1 MARSPLN
8 PVIVMRWNSPW
19 GPLLVL
25 VRNGRI
31 RAVALDPRTPL
42 PELTPAP
49 DAEGACPTR
58 PGPIRSERDLAR
70 LMRGALR
77 GEVRARDL
85 IAASDLSDCTPFERS
100 VLMALA
106 KVRHGSSVSYG
117 ELAAAIGS
125 PRAARA
131 VGGALG
137 KNPIPILLPCHR
149 VLSAS
154 GIGGYGGGAGSRWR
168 PGGKAPL
175 EFKRALLISEGVL
188 IN

>member
-1 MARSPLN
+1 MARSVLN
-8 PVIVMRWNSPW
+8 PVVVMRWSSPW
-19 GPLLVL
+19 GPLPVL

-31 RAVALDPRTPL
+31 RAIALDPRTPL
-42 PELTPAP
+42 PELFLSN
-49 DAEGACPTR
+49 DTR
-58 PGPIRSERDLAR
+58 APGPIRSERDLAR

-77 GEVRARDL
+77 GEIRARDL
-85 IAASDLSDCTPFERS
+85 IAASDLSDCTPFERN
-100 VLMALA
+100 VLTALA
-106 KVRHGSSVSYG
+106 KVRHGSTVTYG
-117 ELAAAIGS
+117 ELAAAVAS

-137 KNPIPILLPCHR
+137 KNPIPLLLPCHR

-175 EFKRALLISEGVL
+175 DFKRALLASEGVL
-188 IN
+188 VD

>member
-1 MARSPLN
+1 MARSVLN
-8 PVIVMRWNSPW
+8 TVVVMRWSSPW
-19 GPLLVL
+19 GPLPVL

-31 RAVALDPRTPL
+31 RAIALAPRAAL
-42 PELTPAP
+42 PELSQLH
-49 DAEGACPTR
+49 DARAR
-58 PGPIRSERDLAR
+58 GPIRSEHDLAR
-70 LMRGALR
+70 LMRGVLR
-77 GEVRARDL
+77 GEVRAREL
-85 IAASDLSDCTPFERS
+85 IAASDLSDCTVFERS
-100 VLMALA
+100 VLTALA

-137 KNPIPILLPCHR
+137 KNPIPLLLPCHR

-154 GIGGYGGGAGSRWR
+154 GIGGYGGSAGSRWR

-175 EFKRALLISEGVL
+175 DFKRALLASEGVL
-188 IN
+188 ID

>member
-1 MARSPLN
+1 MARSVLN
-8 PVIVMRWNSPW
+8 RAVVMRWASPW
-19 GPLLVL
+19 GPLHVL

-31 RAVALDPRTPL
+31 RAIALDPRAPL
-42 PELTPAP
+42 PELLPVPQSRAAGP
-49 DAEGACPTR
+49 VR
-58 PGPIRSERDLAR
+58 PGPIRSEHDLAR

-117 ELAAAIGS
+117 ALAAAIGS

-149 VLSAS
+149 VLSVS
-154 GIGGYGGGAGSRWR
+154 GIGGYGGGAGSKWR

-188 IN
+188 VN

>member
-1 MARSPLN
+1 MARSVLSS
-8 PVIVMRWNSPW
+8 VFQMRWASPW
-19 GPLLVL
+19 GPLPVL

-31 RAVALDPRTPL
+31 RAIALDPRAPL
-42 PELTPAP
+42 PEVSQLH
-49 DAEGACPTR
+49 DARAR
-58 PGPIRSERDLAR
+58 GPIRSERDLAR
-70 LMRGALR
+70 LMHGVLR
-77 GEVRARDL
+77 GEVRAREL
-85 IAASDLSDCTPFERS
+85 ITASDLTDCTPFERS
-100 VLMALA
+100 VLTALA

-137 KNPIPILLPCHR
+137 KNPLPILLPCHR

-154 GIGGYGGGAGSRWR
+154 GIGGYGGDAGSQWR

-175 EFKRALLISEGVL
+175 DFKRALLASEGVL
-188 IN
+188 VD

>member
-1 MARSPLN
+1 MVRSVLN
-8 PVIVMRWNSPW
+8 PVVVMRWASPW
-19 GPLLVL
+19 GPLPVL

-31 RAVALDPRTPL
+31 RAIALDPRASL
-42 PELTPAP
+42 PELFLSD
-49 DAEGACPTR
+49 DARAL
-58 PGPIRSERDLAR
+58 GPIRSERDLAQ
-70 LMRGALR
+70 LMRGVLR
-77 GEVRARDL
+77 GEVRAREL
-85 IAASDLSDCTPFERS
+85 IAASDLSDCTVFERN
-100 VLMALA
+100 VMTALA
-106 KVRHGSSVSYG
+106 KVQHGNTVTYG

-137 KNPIPILLPCHR
+137 KNPIPLLLPCHR

-175 EFKRALLISEGVL
+175 EFKRALLASEGVL
-188 IN
+188 VD

>member
-1 MARSPLN
+1 MARPVLN
-8 PVIVMRWNSPW
+8 AVVVMRWDSPW
-19 GPLLVL
+19 GLLPVL

-31 RAVALDPRTPL
+31 RAIALDPRTP
-42 PELTPAP
+42 PPARFLTD
-49 DAEGACPTR
+49 DARAL
-58 PGPIRSERDLAR
+58 GPIRSERDLAH
-70 LMRGALR
+70 LMRGVLR

-85 IAASDLSDCTPFERS
+85 IAASDLSDCTVFERN
-100 VLMALA
+100 VLTALA
-106 KVRHGSSVSYG
+106 KVRHGSTVTYG

-137 KNPIPILLPCHR
+137 KNPIPLLLPCHR

-175 EFKRALLISEGVL
+175 AFKRALLANEGVL
-188 IN
+188 VD

>member
-1 MARSPLN
+1 MVRSVLSS
-8 PVIVMRWNSPW
+8 VFQMRWASPW
-19 GPLLVL
+19 GPLPVL

-31 RAVALDPRTPL
+31 RAIALDPRAPL
-42 PELTPAP
+42 PELFLSD
-49 DAEGACPTR
+49 DARAL
-58 PGPIRSERDLAR
+58 GPIRSERDLAQ

-77 GEVRARDL
+77 GDVRARDL
-85 IAASDLSDCTPFERS
+85 IAASDLSDCTVFERS
-100 VLMALA
+100 VLTALA

-117 ELAAAIGS
+117 ELAVAIGS

-137 KNPIPILLPCHR
+137 KNPIPLLLPCHR

-154 GIGGYGGGAGSRWR
+154 AIGGYGGGAGSQWR

-175 EFKRALLISEGVL
+175 EFKRALLASEGVL
-188 IN
+188 VD

>member
-1 MARSPLN
+1 MARSVLN
-8 PVIVMRWNSPW
+8 PVVVMRWSSPW
-19 GPLLVL
+19 GPLPVL
-25 VRNGRI
+25 IRNGRI
-31 RAVALDPRTPL
+31 RAIALDPRAPL
-42 PELTPAP
+42 PELSQLHGSRAH
-49 DAEGACPTR
+49 
-58 PGPIRSERDLAR
+58 GPIRSERDLAK
-70 LMRGALR
+70 LMRGVLR

-85 IAASDLSDCTPFERS
+85 IAASDLSDCTLFERN
-100 VLMALA
+100 VLTALA

-137 KNPIPILLPCHR
+137 KNPIPLLLPCHR

-154 GIGGYGGGAGSRWR
+154 GIGGYGGGAGSQWR

-175 EFKRALLISEGVL
+175 DFKRALLASEGVL
-188 IN
+188 VD

>member
-1 MARSPLN
+1 MARSVLN
-8 PVIVMRWNSPW
+8 PVVVMRWSSPW
-19 GPLLVL
+19 GPLPVL

-31 RAVALDPRTPL
+31 RAISLDPQTPL
-42 PELTPAP
+42 PELFLSD
-49 DAEGACPTR
+49 DARAL
-58 PGPIRSERDLAR
+58 GPIRSERDLAQ
-70 LMRGALR
+70 LMRGVLR

-85 IAASDLSDCTPFERS
+85 IAASDLSDCTVFERN
-100 VLMALA
+100 VLTALA

-117 ELAAAIGS
+117 ELAVAIGS

-137 KNPIPILLPCHR
+137 KNPIPLLLPCHR
-149 VLSAS
+149 VLSAN

-175 EFKRALLISEGVL
+175 DFKRALLASEGVL
-188 IN
+188 VD

>member
-1 MARSPLN
+1 MARSVLN
-8 PVIVMRWNSPW
+8 PMIMMRWNSPW
-19 GPLLVL
+19 GQLPVL

-31 RAVALDPRTPL
+31 RAVALDPRAPL
-42 PELTPAP
+42 PELSQSNDMRA
-49 DAEGACPTR
+49 
-58 PGPIRSERDLAR
+58 PGPIRSEHDLAH
-70 LMRGALR
+70 LMRNVLR
-77 GEVRARDL
+77 GDVRARDL
-85 IAASDLSDCTPFERS
+85 IAASDLSDCTVFERS
-100 VLMALA
+100 VLTALA
-106 KVRHGSSVSYG
+106 KVRHGSTVTYG

-137 KNPIPILLPCHR
+137 KNPIPLLLPCHR

-175 EFKRALLISEGVL
+175 EFKRALLASEGVL
-188 IN
+188 VD

>member
-1 MARSPLN
+1 MARSVLKT
-8 PVIVMRWNSPW
+8 VVVMRWSSPW
-19 GPLLVL
+19 GQLPVL

-31 RAVALDPRTPL
+31 RAIALDPSAPL
-42 PELTPAP
+42 PELSQVH
-49 DAEGACPTR
+49 GAR
-58 PGPIRSERDLAR
+58 AHGPIRSERDLAQ
-70 LMRGALR
+70 LMRSVLR
-77 GEVRARDL
+77 GDVRARDL

-100 VLMALA
+100 VLTALA

-137 KNPIPILLPCHR
+137 KNPIPLLLPCHR

-154 GIGGYGGGAGSRWR
+154 GIGGYGGGAGSKWR

-175 EFKRALLISEGVL
+175 DFKRALLVSEGVL
-188 IN
+188 VD

>member
-1 MARSPLN
+1 MVRSVLN
-8 PVIVMRWNSPW
+8 LVIMMRWASPW
-19 GPLLVL
+19 GPLPVL

-31 RAVALDPRTPL
+31 RAIALDPRAPL
-42 PELTPAP
+42 PELSQSN
-49 DAEGACPTR
+49 DARAL
-58 PGPIRSERDLAR
+58 GPIRSERDLAH
-70 LMRGALR
+70 LMRGVLR
-77 GEVRARDL
+77 GEVRAREL
-85 IAASDLSDCTPFERS
+85 IAAIDLSDCTAFERS
-100 VLMALA
+100 VLTALA
-106 KVRHGSSVSYG
+106 KVRRGSTVTYG

-137 KNPIPILLPCHR
+137 KNPIPLLLPCHR

-175 EFKRALLISEGVL
+175 EFKRALLASEGVL
-188 IN
+188 VD

>member
-1 MARSPLN
+1 MARSVLN
-8 PVIVMRWNSPW
+8 PMIMMRWNSPW
-19 GPLLVL
+19 GQLPVL

-31 RAVALDPRTPL
+31 RAVALDPRAPL
-42 PELTPAP
+42 PELSQSHDMRA
-49 DAEGACPTR
+49 
-58 PGPIRSERDLAR
+58 PGPIRSEHDLAH
-70 LMRGALR
+70 LMRNVLR
-77 GEVRARDL
+77 GDVRARDL
-85 IAASDLSDCTPFERS
+85 IAASDLSDCTVFERS
-100 VLMALA
+100 VLTALA
-106 KVRHGSSVSYG
+106 KVRHGSTVTYG

-137 KNPIPILLPCHR
+137 KNPIPLLLPCHR

-175 EFKRALLISEGVL
+175 EFKRALLASEGVL
-188 IN
+188 VD

>member
-1 MARSPLN
+1 MVRSVLN
-8 PVIVMRWNSPW
+8 PVVVMRWSSPW
-19 GPLLVL
+19 GPLPVL

-31 RAVALDPRTPL
+31 RAIALDPRAPL
-42 PELTPAP
+42 PELSQLH
-49 DAEGACPTR
+49 DARTR
-58 PGPIRSERDLAR
+58 GPIRNERDLAQ
-70 LMRGALR
+70 LMRGVLR
-77 GEVRARDL
+77 GEVRAREL

-100 VLMALA
+100 VLTALA

-117 ELAAAIGS
+117 ELAAVIGS

-137 KNPIPILLPCHR
+137 KNPIPLLLPCHR

-154 GIGGYGGGAGSRWR
+154 GIGGYGGDAGSRWR

-175 EFKRALLISEGVL
+175 DFKRALLTSEGVL
-188 IN
+188 VD